1 MAKKKKV
8 EKRRKEQRFFPHS
21 NANPWA
27 VRVVGALG
35 AIALGAGAYEQF
47 LSTGST
53 PWKYTPYVLA
63 AGALLFALSIWFG
76 TSGDPVLRV
85 GDAGVGLDRGQ
96 VERIPW
102 HGVSA
107 VGFDPKLDSVFVVG
121 KDESGKKK
129 RIDAKLSSQPQAAAW
144 IAKEAEERIPKL
156 VDLESA
162 GSDKIPEARSG
173 VAGDVILLEPLQVVG
188 KKCANSDKLIAFE
201 PDARVCPR
209 CERIYYKNSVPKKCP
224 CGASLGGLRNAKSSE
239 IEDEDEEDE
248 VEEAP
253 ASSEPPPAVQAKTED
268 ADEEEGTA

>member
-1 MAKKKKV
+1 MAKKKKI
-8 EKRRKEQRFFPHS
+8 EKRRKEQRFFPQS

-47 LSTGST
+47 IATGST

-102 HGVSA
+102 HAVSA
-107 VGFDPKLDSVFVVG
+107 VGFDPKLQAVFVSG
-121 KDESGKKK
+121 KDERGKKK
-129 RIDAKLSSQPQAAAW
+129 RIDAKLSSQPHAAAW
-144 IAKEAEERIPKL
+144 IAKMAKERIPKL

-162 GSDKIPEARSG
+162 GADKIPEARSG
-173 VAGDVILLEPLQVVG
+173 LAGDVILLEPLQVVG
-188 KKCANSDKLIAFE
+188 RKCANSDKMIAFE
-201 PDARVCPR
+201 PDARICPR
-209 CERIYYKNSVPKKCP
+209 CERIYYKNDVPKKCA
-224 CGASLGGLRNAKSSE
+224 CGANLAELRNAKSLE
-239 IEDEDEEDE
+239 IEEDDDDEDE
-248 VEEAP
+248 VEEAAP
-253 ASSEPPPAVQAKTED
+253 SSEPPPPVQAKTED
-268 ADEEEGTA
+268 DEEEGTA

>member
-1 MAKKKKV
+1 MAKKKKI
-8 EKRRKEQRFFPHS
+8 EKRRKEQRFFPQS
-21 NANPWA
+21 NANPWV
-27 VRVVGALG
+27 VRAVGALG

-47 LSTGST
+47 LSSATT

-102 HGVSA
+102 HAVSA
-107 VGFDPKLDSVFVVG
+107 VGFDPKLQAVFVNG

-129 RIDAKLSSQPQAAAW
+129 RIEAKLSSQPQAAAW
-144 IAKEAEERIPKL
+144 IAKMAKERIPKL

-162 GSDKIPEARSG
+162 GADKIPEARSD

-188 KKCANSDKLIAFE
+188 RKCANSDKLIAFE

-209 CERIYYKNSVPKKCP
+209 CERVYYKNDVPKKCA
-224 CGASLGGLRNAKSSE
+224 CGANLGELRNAKSLE
-239 IEDEDEEDE
+239 IEDEEEEDE
-248 VEEAP
+248 VEEA
-253 ASSEPPPAVQAKTED
+253 AQSSEPLPSVQAKTED
-268 ADEEEGTA
+268 DEEEEGTA